1 MKNVLETDEN
11 TYDLC
16 DLIKETDKTTE
27 KQMDFRKSDEISEFG
42 INCLN

>member
-1 MKNVLETDEN
+1 MQNKLETDEM

-16 DLIKETDKTTE
+16 DLIKETDKNTE
-27 KQMDFRKSDEISEFG
+27 KRMRFGKSDEISEFG